1 MVEKETTTE
10 NSMWMHALMLMP
22 YLAIVSSLALIATV
36 AGVIY
41 SQPAHIRAAGF
52 AA

>member
-1 MVEKETTTE
+1 
-10 NSMWMHALMLMP
+10 MWMHALMLMP
-22 YLAIVSSLALIATV
+22 YLAIASSLALIATV

-41 SQPAHIRAAGF
+41 SQPARTHAAGF